1 MTRGREVYG
10 EEKFLLDGFPRTAA
24 QAELLVDT
32 TDVRLAVNMHL
43 REDVSP
49 FGDKVETETNL
60 QQELYIQYLGH
71 DLDLLRMEIAA
82 SYGGFSR
89 SCAQM
94 HFKGRIVGAG
104 ANQNRKILLL
114 STFSQSCWSHSVD
127 HAVVCH
133 AGASCKMLG
142 EANLL
147 RVWEEL
153 QCCQHRFWSYW
164 AISCCMHAPSPSTSE
179 LYTQASD

>member
-1 MTRGREVYG
+1 MQLLDSRMTRGREVYG

-49 FGDKVETETNL
+49 FGDKVKTETSL
-60 QQELYIQYLGH
+60 QQELCIFRTN
-71 DLDLLRMEIAA
+71 DLDVLSMENA
-82 SYGGFSR
+82 SSYSR
-89 SCAQM
+89 YFRNFAQM
-94 HFKGRIVGAG
+94 HFQGNIVGTG
-104 ANQNRKILLL
+104 ASQKSKSLLL
-114 STFSQSCWSHSVD
+114 STFSQTCCAHSVD

-153 QCCQHRFWSYW
+153 
-164 AISCCMHAPSPSTSE
+164 
-179 LYTQASD
+179 